1 MARAK
6 GGRFSEPHWNPMKI
20 EAIDLY
26 HITIPLVS
34 PFGTSFGVQL
44 DRECL
49 ILALHSEGI
58 TAWGECT
65 ATNDPG
71 YSYETAVT
79 AWHILS
85 DFLIPNVLGKDLAEP
100 ADMQQWMRSVRGHP
114 LAKATLDQ
122 AAWDLVAQR
131 DGVSLA
137 HKLAEPY
144 GEGSKARVKV
154 GVSVGTQ
161 PSIEQTIE
169 VIQGYVDDGYGRIKL
184 KIKPGH
190 DIELARAARHAFP
203 NLPIM
208 LDANSAYTLKDAPLF
223 QQMDE
228 LNLLM
233 IEQPLGHDDIYF
245 HSWLRPKI
253 KSPLCLDESIISL
266 DHARTAIALQAC
278 DIINIKPTRVGG
290 WTVARQIHDVC
301 IQNGIRLWVGGM
313 LETGVGRAAQLALA
327 SLPGFTLPG
336 DISATERY
344 YKEDIASTFT
354 LNKEDST
361 ITVPQG
367 VGLGVE
373 VNMARLK
380 SVSKKKESFK

>member
-1 MARAK
+1 
-6 GGRFSEPHWNPMKI
+6 MKI
-20 EAIDLY
+20 ERIDLY
-26 HITIPLVS
+26 FINMPLVS
-34 PFGTSFGVQL
+34 PFGTSFGVQA
-44 DRECL
+44 DRDAL
-49 ILALHSEGI
+49 ILAMHSEGL

-79 AWHILS
+79 AWHILE
-85 DFLIPNVLGKDLAEP
+85 DFLIPNVLGKELENP
-100 ADMQQWMRSVRGHP
+100 EEIQQMMRSVRGHP

-122 AAWDLVAQR
+122 AAWDLIAQR

-137 HKLAEPY
+137 QKLAEPY
-144 GEGSKARVKV
+144 PDGAKERVKV

-161 PSIEQTIE
+161 PSIEATMD

-190 DIELARAARHAFP
+190 DKELARAARQTFP

-208 LDANSAYTLKDAPLF
+208 LDANSAYTLDDAPIF
-223 QQMDE
+223 QAMDD

-233 IEQPLGHDDIYF
+233 IEQPLGHEDIYF
-245 HSWLRPKI
+245 HSWLKPKI
-253 KSPLCLDESIISL
+253 KTPLCLDESIVSL
-266 DHARTAIALQAC
+266 DHARYAVSMDAC
-278 DIINIKPTRVGG
+278 DIINVKPSRVGG
-290 WTVARQIHDVC
+290 WTVARQIHDLS

-313 LETGVGRAAQLALA
+313 LETGIGRAGQLALA

-344 YKEDIASTFT
+344 YHHDIATAFT
-354 LNKEDST
+354 LNSEDST

-367 VGLGVE
+367 AGLGVD
-373 VNMARLK
+373 VDMARLEA
-380 SVSKKKESFK
+380 VSKKKGSWLAKSI